1 MSSSNIIRGGGP
13 NRPIKPLEFRP
24 VGSDPLPARS
34 CPGDPGAFVPLD
46 FSGAVRSP
54 LPDLHQLPDADPL
67 PSEPAPPECPPPGM
81 ILIPEEELSARLEA
95 EYNRGRQEGKDLAER
110 GLANVF
116 RAMRQSVTE
125 LAGLRER
132 ILRESEADLL
142 KLSIV
147 IARKI
152 IQHEIST
159 NQAILA
165 SLVAAAVS
173 DCISLDRITIRLN
186 PADYEVVSRDRDRY
200 LGVISP
206 ETRVILT
213 PDETLAPGDCVVDSV
228 TGVIDARIETQLE
241 EIYRR
246 FTDEQGIVSSGTPQS
261 PVDSQLVDDA

>member
-1 MSSSNIIRGGGP
+1 MSSSNIIRGSLSASV
-13 NRPIKPLEFRP
+13 KPFEFRP
-24 VGSDPLPARS
+24 IGEDLHPPRHSPGGQGGFTPLVFPSADSAASPDEHPPPSDPPQAE
-34 CPGDPGAFVPLD
+34 PPPLE
-46 FSGAVRSP
+46 A
-54 LPDLHQLPDADPL
+54 
-67 PSEPAPPECPPPGM
+67 PPPGM
-81 ILIPEEELSARLEA
+81 ILIPEEELSARMDA
-95 EYNRGRQEGKDLAER
+95 EYQRGRQEGKDLAER

-142 KLSIV
+142 RLSIV

-159 NQAILA
+159 NQAVLA

-186 PADYEVVSRDRDRY
+186 PADYEIVSRDRERY

-206 ETRVILT
+206 ETRVILS
-213 PDETLAPGDCVVDSV
+213 PDETLSPGDCVVDSV

-241 EIYRR
+241 EVYRR
-246 FTDEQGIVSSGTPQS
+246 FTDEQGVVSNGAPEAS
-261 PVDSQLVDDA
+261 PDSQLVDNA